1 MGIGQRH
8 ATATATT
15 TPAMSPAADGPV
27 VSTPPVSGLE
37 DIDVLMTLGAEEIRR
52 LLEVFN
58 EEVRSIYPFIDI
70 AQLSE
75 KVVSVIE
82 SPAENTLKD
91 VQAIKLAVAT
101 AVVIEAQGPTNI
113 SKKLLDDVEPV
124 ICRISGEAFID
135 LQELQLM
142 IMLVSALPTMP
153 EFN

>member
-1 MGIGQRH
+1 MGIEQRH
-8 ATATATT
+8 ATATT
-15 TPAMSPAADGPV
+15 TPAMSPAADGPLAETPR
-27 VSTPPVSGLE
+27 VSPGLE
-37 DIDVLMTLGAEEIRR
+37 DTDVLMTLGAGEIQR

-58 EEVRSIYPFIDI
+58 EEVQSVYPFVDV

-82 SPAENTLKD
+82 SPEENTLKD

-101 AVVIEAQGPTNI
+101 AVVVEAQGPTNI
-113 SKKLLDDVEPV
+113 SKRLLDDVEPV

-142 IMLVSALPTMP
+142 IMLVSTLPTMP